1 MGVNSE
7 YLIGHWLASSLVLFL
22 LFRIS
27 VIFRQGQI
35 KRIQLPDKTLI
46 RRFVPIIAITVAY
59 LVAWS
64 SANRNTT
71 QTRETND
78 GLKFTMCTENWWS
91 YSAYGSK
98 KKNYF
103 SVNEIYF
110 FLWIRDRFLLNIL
123 FSFSVEVLML
133 LFGVYLCFTVRKAPA
148 SFNESK
154 HITWSIYNAIILST
168 FILIIVWVL
177 ILHFTV

>member
-1 MGVNSE
+1 MHYCCLNLQHRMQTTTHIKHSNRHIGVNSE

-46 RRFVPIIAITVAY
+46 RRFVPIMAITVAY

-98 KKNYF
+98 KR
-103 SVNEIYF
+103 IT
-110 FLWIRDRFLLNIL
+110 FL
-123 FSFSVEVLML
+123 SM
-133 LFGVYLCFTVRKAPA
+133 K
-148 SFNESK
+148 
-154 HITWSIYNAIILST
+154 ST
-168 FILIIVWVL
+168 FFYELGIA
-177 ILHFTV
+177 FY